1 MPTYNKL
8 VRDLIPQVIEGT
20 GKSFE
25 TDILSDEQ
33 YHSELRKKL
42 QEETEEYLN
51 AEDDQDAVEELADML
66 ELMNVLAE
74 QHGSSIEEVEKVRQ
88 EKAEKRGSFYDK
100 VFLISVED

>member
-1 MPTYNKL
+1 MPIYNKL
-8 VRDLIPQVIEGT
+8 VRDLIPQVIEKT
-20 GKSFE
+20 GKSFD
-25 TDILSDEQ
+25 TTILSEEE

-42 QEETEEYLN
+42 QEETDEYIN
-51 AEDDQDAVEELADML
+51 AEDDQSAVEELADML

-74 QHGSSIEEVEKVRQ
+74 QHGSSMEEVEKVRK